1 MCRVQRCG
9 FSVSQP
15 FGWLTHPAELEA
27 LLHLQ
32 EDQWVRSLSLP
43 QPQPSRALLCHLTAP
58 KICPSNLTG
67 FTLATAASALP
78 YSGWAGV
85 EGGVGVPPIHQTC
98 LATLAA
104 STLGL
109 IRWRL
114 AYVMRDVGLDTGQ
127 GPGLRTS

>member
-1 MCRVQRCG
+1 M
-9 FSVSQP
+9 SQP
-15 FGWLTHPAELEA
+15 SGWLTHPAELEA
-27 LLHLQ
+27 LLQLQ

-43 QPQPSRALLCHLTAP
+43 QPQRSQARLCHLTAP
-58 KICPSNLTG
+58 KMCPSNLAG
-67 FTLATAASALP
+67 FTLATASSALP

-98 LATLAA
+98 LAPLAA

-114 AYVMRDVGLDTGQ
+114 AYGMRDVGLDTGQ
-127 GPGLRTS
+127 DLGLRTF